1 MGKTPYSYN
10 KEEAA
15 RYRFTSRGRTN
26 IEKVVEFT
34 PLAVTG
40 FYNLGFGDVTEAGA
54 ISDRTVSNNGDIIK
68 VLSTVIHIIKDFT
81 LEKPDVRISFMGSTA
96 LRTAVYQRILKTY
109 YTDFRKDFRIT
120 AIQEIEGQL
129 EEVIF
134 DRSNSGKYKAFIIQR
149 KV

>member
-1 MGKTPYSYN
+1 MRKTPYLYN

-26 IEKVVEFT
+26 IEKIVEFV
-34 PLAVTG
+34 PLAVPG
-40 FYNLGFGDVTEAGA
+40 FYNLGFGDVIKEGV

-81 LEKPDVRISFMGSTA
+81 LEKPDVKISFMGSTA
-96 LRTAVYQRILKTY
+96 LRTAVYQRILKPY
-109 YTDFRKDFRIT
+109 YSDFRKDFRIT
-120 AIQEIEGQL
+120 AIQEIDGQL

-134 DRSNSGKYKAFIIQR
+134 DPSNSSKYIAFIIQR